1 MAVRLRSL
9 RVPLVASLLA
19 FASGVPAT
27 AAPAGPLVK
36 IGSTLA
42 LTGPLAPTAMIHKI
56 AGEIAVEQMNKR
68 NGLLGRP
75 VEWVLLDDQS
85 KADVTRTLYE
95 RLITVDKVDLL
106 MGPYATGSI
115 LSAMAV
121 AQRYNK
127 VLPHHSFGFLSSPP
141 TRCISPRTA
150 WPPNRTRSWRPS

>member
-1 MAVRLRSL
+1 
-9 RVPLVASLLA
+9 
-19 FASGVPAT
+19 
-27 AAPAGPLVK
+27 
-36 IGSTLA
+36 
-42 LTGPLAPTAMIHKI
+42 MIHKI
-56 AGEIAVEQMNKR
+56 AGEIAIEQMNKR

-121 AQRYNK
+121 AHRYNK
-127 VLPHHSFGFLSSPP
+127 VLIHHSFGIPKLTTYPLHFSSKSVGRTVPVTP
-141 TRCISPRTA
+141 ARLHALLAAARPRGA
-150 WPPNRTRSWRPS
+150 